1 MDDLRLNRTVAPPHS
16 SGAGNRVFVLAIAI
30 AAGLH
35 LLVFGALAFS
45 SGALSSRSHK
55 AAPFP
60 APVAA
65 STAAQPAT
73 AVSPPAPIPTP
84 AMPPQPIAHPHPVA
98 PMPASRDRLV
108 VPHHVHPVPAS
119 KPPKRRK
126 PAAQTKPSKT
136 RMAKPKPSRPT
147 LKHAPTHARAK
158 PALDLNA
165 LSHFK
170 SSGR

>member
-1 MDDLRLNRTVAPPHS
+1 MDDLRLNRTVAPPRS
-16 SGAGNRVFVLAIAI
+16 SGGGRRVFVLAIAI

-35 LLVFGALAFS
+35 LLVFGALALS

-55 AAPFP
+55 AVPPSP

-84 AMPPQPIAHPHPVA
+84 AMPPPIAHPRPVA
-98 PMPASRDRLV
+98 PVPVSRDRLV
-108 VPHHVHPVPAS
+108 VPHRVHPVPAP

-136 RMAKPKPSRPT
+136 RMAKPKPPRPT
-147 LKHAPTHARAK
+147 VKRAPTHAKAK

-165 LSHFK
+165 LSQFK
-170 SSGR
+170 ASGR